1 MGRSI
6 SDGDFIMDDCRSDL
20 QMLRARMTGIGE
32 RLDGAWAEKL
42 REHLHLDRNTT
53 ECAYWHSGY
62 HQALADALELIS
74 KARSTFDISGKSNQ
88 RLAAG

>member
-1 MGRSI
+1 
-6 SDGDFIMDDCRSDL
+6 MDDYCSDL
-20 QMLRARMTGIGE
+20 QNLRARMSGIGE

-42 REHLHLDRNTT
+42 REHLHLDRSTT

-62 HQALADALELIS
+62 HQALADVLHHIS
-74 KARSTFDISGKSNQ
+74 RARSTFDISGNSSP